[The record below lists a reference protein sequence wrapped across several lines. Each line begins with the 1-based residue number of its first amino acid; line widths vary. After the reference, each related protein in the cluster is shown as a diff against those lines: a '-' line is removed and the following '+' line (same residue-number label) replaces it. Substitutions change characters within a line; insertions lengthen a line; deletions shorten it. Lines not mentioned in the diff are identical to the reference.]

1 MYHWPGSG
9 THNIKWWLMLHMQLM
24 MAWRVILGL
33 WWLWAKELS
42 MDHLHA
48 NELTLRVQLKVNL
61 LRSMIWCLK
70 YFGQGS
76 HKDTKFMTHYCI
88 KIIRECNEFWENF
101 RGSSGKRTCHCF
113 FTKDR
118 IASGEVKLKYCP
130 TDTILADA
138 FTKPLQESA
147 FIWFRDSI
155 MYVSSHKNND
165 IKTTNVLRIS
175 DYNTSHTKSVLT
187 QQRRQDIVE
196 KLTQR

>member
-76 HKDTKFMTHYCI
+76 HKDTKFTTHYCI

-101 RGSSGKRTCHCF
+101 RGSSGQRICHCF

-130 TDTILADA
+130 TETILADA
-138 FTKPLQESA
+138 FTKPLQEKARHSGETNSKVGVSWA
-147 FIWFRDSI
+147 QGVDYMVPAIPTLATGVK
-155 MYVSSHKNND
+155 VSSSVQK
-165 IKTTNVLRIS
+165 LSIS
-175 DYNTSHTKSVLT
+175 L
-187 QQRRQDIVE
+187 
-196 KLTQR
+196 